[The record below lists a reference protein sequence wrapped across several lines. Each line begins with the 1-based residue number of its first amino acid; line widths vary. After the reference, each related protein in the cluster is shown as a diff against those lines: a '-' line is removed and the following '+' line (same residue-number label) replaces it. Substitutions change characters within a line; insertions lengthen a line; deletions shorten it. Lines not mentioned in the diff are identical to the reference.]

1 MEENFAMLVLSRKK
15 NESIVINDNITV
27 TVVELRDD
35 KVRLGIVTPK
45 DATVHRQEVYD
56 AIHKGQDLTRL
67 AWQKAS
73 KRESASL
80 EALDR
85 LANKLAEKSKTYVDR
100 AMVCEVIL
108 EAVAALEENLS
119 RATSLEEL
127 KEMLLR
133 RRP

>member
-133 RRP
+133 RRL